1 MPIIIRLPKQEEK
14 RITKMAEKTGKT
26 KTAIILEAVSQK
38 LGTCKNKKQLIRE
51 LSAWMSN
58 DEAEKLRIHT
68 QDFDQI
74 NVGDWV

>member
-26 KTAIILEAVSQK
+26 KTAIILEAVSEK

-51 LSAWMSN
+51 LSGWMSH
-58 DEAEKLRIHT
+58 DEAEKPRTHT
-68 QDFDQI
+68 QNFDQI

>member
-1 MPIIIRLPKQEEK
+1 MV
-14 RITKMAEKTGKT
+14 EKTGKT